1 MLPALQSVD
10 SLVVRCPNWVGDI
23 VMATPVFHC
32 LRQNFPH
39 ATITALVRPYA
50 KGILEDS
57 PWFNFVVDCE
67 DKNLKGIKAIR
78 RAFATINPQIG
89 LLLPNTT
96 HSFITFKLAGVP
108 QIFGYRRNIRKYF
121 LRGPNPIKEGGRYK
135 PMPMQDYYL
144 ELCKFLELELPDYPK
159 PTLHISD
166 LTQKKA
172 NTRLNNYGI
181 QPDDL
186 VVGLNPGASFGSS
199 KCWPPEHFSAL
210 AELLYKNHRCKILL
224 LAGPGEESIATKI
237 VESCSIDII
246 NTAQDQ
252 IDLAELKPLV
262 KRCNLLVTNDTGPR
276 HYAVALNVPHIVLM
290 GPTNPIYTEKNLQ
303 NSVVL
308 QKSLACVPCHKK
320 ICPLGHHACMRE
332 LTPDDVFA
340 ACSSKIP
347 KAIQ

>member
-1 MLPALQSVD
+1 M
-10 SLVVRCPNWVGDI
+10 
-23 VMATPVFHC
+23 
-32 LRQNFPH
+32 
-39 ATITALVRPYA
+39 
-50 KGILEDS
+50 
-57 PWFNFVVDCE
+57 
-67 DKNLKGIKAIR
+67 
-78 RAFATINPQIG
+78 
-89 LLLPNTT
+89 
-96 HSFITFKLAGVP
+96 
-108 QIFGYRRNIRKYF
+108 
-121 LRGPNPIKEGGRYK
+121 
-135 PMPMQDYYL
+135 
-144 ELCKFLELELPDYPK
+144 
-159 PTLHISD
+159 HISD